1 MSEAMLNEESDG
13 PESFGVEQENAGARL
28 SSMEPEEVTEPMV
41 SRTGIPTRRL
51 EMVAGASDGVI
62 VMTLERWCDCSM

>member
-1 MSEAMLNEESDG
+1 MLNKESDG
-13 PESFGVEQENAGARL
+13 PEFFGVEQENAGARL
-28 SSMEPEEVTEPMV
+28 SSMEPEEVTESAEQMV
-41 SRTGIPTRRL
+41 SRTGNPTRRL